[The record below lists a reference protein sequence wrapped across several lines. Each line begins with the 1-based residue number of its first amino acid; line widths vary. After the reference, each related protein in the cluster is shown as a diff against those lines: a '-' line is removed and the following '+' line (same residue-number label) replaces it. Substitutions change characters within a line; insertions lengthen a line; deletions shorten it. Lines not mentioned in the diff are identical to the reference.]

1 MAELTRL
8 VHEDRQ
14 LDENVPYSED
24 DSAIGLLLGSF
35 IWVDI
40 VSCTWTLSGPLL
52 EPYHKFVLER
62 TGIRLENLTGCK
74 NWAMI
79 FVFEISVLDT

>member
-40 VSCTWTLSGPLL
+40 VSCT
-52 EPYHKFVLER
+52 
-62 TGIRLENLTGCK
+62 
-74 NWAMI
+74 
-79 FVFEISVLDT
+79 